1 MTSLGLDKGTANPS
15 KDRKAAGGATSPS
28 GDRWRRLRFGRNL
41 RRTCSLATPIAQGLA
56 GRLLSLCPSPPLAH
70 LPTPAR
76 PPTAAALRLFWYF
89 SSFSSAFS
97 SSSLL
102 LILFLHRLHFLV
114 ILFVPSN
121 LVTEIEFLGPSF
133 CTMYHCR
140 RFLPKLAKGM
150 YMIKHQESTL
160 GRGFLVT
167 SLLHHLS
174 KTTDTHCI
182 KVDYVPSYFSKQFV
196 QLILLQFSQFRN
208 EFISGFILPISSYRR
223 CSIASE
229 THDDSFS
236 QTDILSFVK
245 SAFHKLEDHTDSF
258 GFKYCPLY
266 PNKHIICTYQYA
278 GPNHYWLNDIG
289 GNTKSNQDGI
299 FLVLVFSITKDTDI
313 VGYNERVTMF
323 HRVKLLQ
330 QRYPELNV
338 LALCC
343 GSIDLASNHA
353 WITEAIMEEYV
364 TFPIL
369 VLKKDFMKMTDH
381 VGFLLCKGSTDH
393 VVHFNLDID
402 HRVIAKVLRAA
413 LEFKLVVQLFVI
425 LKSGLPKYH
434 MIVAN
439 FSDSQK
445 LARLI
450 EECSPF
456 KRETALAVQNTDD
469 KTRHMEIVKEPYF
482 SLRNLILCYPGSVSV
497 DEDGNRIFISDSN
510 HHRIIISD
518 GAGKILD
525 CIGCSPGFEDG
536 EFESAKLFRPA
547 GSFYHP
553 DENCLF
559 FVDSE
564 NHAIRRA
571 DMEKRVLETI
581 YPACVRKSSS
591 IWSWILDKLG
601 LKTKVVSQAG
611 ELDVDLIKFPWY
623 LMKTRDNDLLTI
635 DRSFETLWVVSM
647 ETGEIKRI
655 VRGVSNIIEMC
666 EDMIME
672 KVTLL
677 KDIYQNMPSKR
688 LHHCLSFEG
697 IPFAGLFSSVA
708 SFQNDVILCGAASQR
723 VLKYHRESRGISFLQ
738 FSNLGVLGLPYWMV
752 CPLERVV
759 NSGNAGIFCSEQ
771 LHHFDVLPGRC
782 DIQFYVDIPH
792 GTELVAPVDRR
803 CIWLQARGS
812 AAELSGLQGA
822 VTGAEKVGVAQQW
835 FDELDNLAFSKMED
849 EPCSK
854 DGEELPE
861 EHFQVKDKIHFDC
874 SITISPG
881 TAEVVVSAVVYLKP
895 KKTQGSTEWS
905 LPATTLLEYK
915 REVRKLE
922 EDASI
927 RLLSKTFEDVEDMIF
942 MKPLHIRLRFKC
954 GDHPTGKTT
963 KETICTDSTIKVP
976 ISLN

>member
-1 MTSLGLDKGTANPS
+1 
-15 KDRKAAGGATSPS
+15 
-28 GDRWRRLRFGRNL
+28 
-41 RRTCSLATPIAQGLA
+41 
-56 GRLLSLCPSPPLAH
+56 
-70 LPTPAR
+70 
-76 PPTAAALRLFWYF
+76 
-89 SSFSSAFS
+89 
-97 SSSLL
+97 
-102 LILFLHRLHFLV
+102 
-114 ILFVPSN
+114 
-121 LVTEIEFLGPSF
+121 
-133 CTMYHCR
+133 MYHCR
-140 RFLPKLAKGM
+140 RFLPKLTKGM

-167 SLLHHLS
+167 SLSHHLS

-182 KVDYVPSYFSKQFV
+182 KVDYVP
-196 QLILLQFSQFRN
+196 
-208 EFISGFILPISSYRR
+208 R

-229 THDDSFS
+229 THDGSFS
-236 QTDILSFVK
+236 QTDVLSFVK
-245 SAFHKLEDHTDSF
+245 SAFHKLE
-258 GFKYCPLY
+258 
-266 PNKHIICTYQYA
+266 

-369 VLKKDFMKMTDH
+369 VLKKDFMKIMDH
-381 VGFLLCKGSTDH
+381 VGFLLCKGYTDH

-402 HRVIAKVLRAA
+402 HRVIAKA
-413 LEFKLVVQLFVI
+413 
-425 LKSGLPKYH
+425 
-434 MIVAN
+434 
-439 FSDSQK
+439 
-445 LARLI
+445 I

-456 KRETALAVQNTDD
+456 KKETALAMQNTDD

-482 SLRNLILCYPGSVSV
+482 NSLRNLILCYPGSVSV
-497 DEDGNRIFISDSN
+497 DEDGNHIFISDSN

-571 DMEKRVLETI
+571 DMKKRVLETI

-601 LKTKVVSQAG
+601 LETKVVSQPG

-655 VRGVSNIIEMC
+655 VRGVSNIMEMC
-666 EDMIME
+666 GDMIME

-708 SFQNDVILCGAASQR
+708 SFQNDVILCDAASQR
-723 VLKYHRESRGISFLQ
+723 VLKYHRESRGISFLH

-759 NSGNAGIFCSEQ
+759 NSGNAGSFCSEQ
-771 LHHFDVLPGRC
+771 LHHFDVLPGKC
-782 DIQFYVDIPH
+782 DIQFSVDIPH
-792 GTELVAPVDRR
+792 GTELIAPVDRS
-803 CIWLQARGS
+803 CIWCQARGS

-849 EPCSK
+849 EPCSE

-861 EHFQVKDKIHFDC
+861 EYFQVKDKIHFDC
-874 SITISPG
+874 SVTISPG

-895 KKTQGSTEWS
+895 KKTQGSTEEWS
-905 LPATTLLEYK
+905 LPATTLLGYK
-915 REVRKLE
+915 KHEVRKLE

-942 MKPLHIRLRFKC
+942 MKPLHIRLRFEC
-954 GDHPTGKTT
+954 ADHPAGKTT

>member
-1 MTSLGLDKGTANPS
+1 
-15 KDRKAAGGATSPS
+15 
-28 GDRWRRLRFGRNL
+28 
-41 RRTCSLATPIAQGLA
+41 
-56 GRLLSLCPSPPLAH
+56 
-70 LPTPAR
+70 
-76 PPTAAALRLFWYF
+76 
-89 SSFSSAFS
+89 
-97 SSSLL
+97 
-102 LILFLHRLHFLV
+102 
-114 ILFVPSN
+114 
-121 LVTEIEFLGPSF
+121 
-133 CTMYHCR
+133 MYHCR

-150 YMIKHQESTL
+150 YMIKHQESSL

-182 KVDYVPSYFSKQFV
+182 KVDYVP
-196 QLILLQFSQFRN
+196 
-208 EFISGFILPISSYRR
+208 R

-229 THDDSFS
+229 THDGSFS

-245 SAFHKLEDHTDSF
+245 SAFHKLE
-258 GFKYCPLY
+258 
-266 PNKHIICTYQYA
+266 

-343 GSIDLASNHA
+343 SSIDLASNHA

-369 VLKKDFMKMTDH
+369 VLKKDFMKIMDH

-402 HRVIAKVLRAA
+402 HRVIAKA
-413 LEFKLVVQLFVI
+413 
-425 LKSGLPKYH
+425 
-434 MIVAN
+434 
-439 FSDSQK
+439 
-445 LARLI
+445 I

-456 KRETALAVQNTDD
+456 KKETALGMQNTDD

-482 SLRNLILCYPGSVSV
+482 NSLRNLILCYPGSVSV
-497 DEDGNRIFISDSN
+497 DEDGNHIFISDSN

-601 LKTKVVSQAG
+601 LETKVVSQAG

-655 VRGVSNIIEMC
+655 VRGVSNIMEMC
-666 EDMIME
+666 GDMIME

-708 SFQNDVILCGAASQR
+708 SFQNDVILCDAASQR
-723 VLKYHRESRGISFLQ
+723 VLKYHRESRGISFLH

-759 NSGNAGIFCSEQ
+759 NSGNAGSFSSEQ

-782 DIQFYVDIPH
+782 DIQFSVDIPH
-792 GTELVAPVDRR
+792 GTELVAPVDRS
-803 CIWLQARGS
+803 CIWCQARGS

-822 VTGAEKVGVAQQW
+822 VAGAKKVGVAQQW

-849 EPCSK
+849 EPCSE

-874 SITISPG
+874 SLTISPG

-895 KKTQGSTEWS
+895 KKTQGSTEEWS
-905 LPATTLLEYK
+905 LRATTLLDSNK
-915 REVRKLE
+915 HEVRKME

-942 MKPLHIRLRFKC
+942 MKPLHIRLRFEC
-954 GDHPTGKTT
+954 ADHPAGETT

-976 ISLN
+976 VSLN

>member
-1 MTSLGLDKGTANPS
+1 MHMA
-15 KDRKAAGGATSPS
+15 
-28 GDRWRRLRFGRNL
+28 
-41 RRTCSLATPIAQGLA
+41 
-56 GRLLSLCPSPPLAH
+56 
-70 LPTPAR
+70 
-76 PPTAAALRLFWYF
+76 
-89 SSFSSAFS
+89 
-97 SSSLL
+97 
-102 LILFLHRLHFLV
+102 
-114 ILFVPSN
+114 
-121 LVTEIEFLGPSF
+121 
-133 CTMYHCR
+133 CTMYRACAAAYEPCPEYHQLTLVCVVVTCR
-140 RFLPKLAKGM
+140 
-150 YMIKHQESTL
+150 S
-160 GRGFLVT
+160 
-167 SLLHHLS
+167 
-174 KTTDTHCI
+174 
-182 KVDYVPSYFSKQFV
+182 
-196 QLILLQFSQFRN
+196 
-208 EFISGFILPISSYRR
+208 
-223 CSIASE
+223 
-229 THDDSFS
+229 
-236 QTDILSFVK
+236 
-245 SAFHKLEDHTDSF
+245 
-258 GFKYCPLY
+258 
-266 PNKHIICTYQYA
+266 
-278 GPNHYWLNDIG
+278 GPNHYWLNDNG
-289 GNTKSNQDGI
+289 GNTKYNQDGI

-323 HRVKLLQ
+323 HRVKLLH

-353 WITEAIMEEYV
+353 WITQAIMEERAWAV
-364 TFPIL
+364 TRRRERDDDVGAGGSYDEARGCNEGGMVNEGGGRRECTMTKEEEEERERERYQEGKKLSSFADKQEAVRLGKRCNDKNLSEEDVVL
-369 VLKKDFMKMTDH
+369 VAYITDH

-413 LEFKLVVQLFVI
+413 LEFKLLVQPVVI
-425 LKSGLPKYH
+425 LISGLQKY
-434 MIVAN
+434 
-439 FSDSQK
+439 
-445 LARLI
+445 
-450 EECSPF
+450 
-456 KRETALAVQNTDD
+456 
-469 KTRHMEIVKEPYF
+469 MEIVKEPYF
-482 SLRNLILCYPGSVSV
+482 NSLRNLILCYPGSVSV
-497 DEDGNRIFISDSN
+497 DEDGNHIFISDSN

-564 NHAIRRA
+564 NHAIRKA

-581 YPACVRKSSS
+581 YPACVRKRSS

-601 LKTKVVSQAG
+601 LETKVVSQPG

-635 DRSFETLWVVSM
+635 DRSGSPALIKTWKYAKNGGLSIYHKQTVACFETLWVVSM

-655 VRGVSNIIEMC
+655 VRGVSNIMEMC
-666 EDMIME
+666 GDMIME
-672 KVTLL
+672 KVTLV

-708 SFQNDVILCGAASQR
+708 SFQNDVILCDAASQR
-723 VLKYHRESRGISFLQ
+723 VLKYHRASRGISFLQ

-759 NSGNAGIFCSEQ
+759 NSGNAGSFCSEQ

-782 DIQFYVDIPH
+782 DVQFSVDIPH
-792 GTELVAPVDRR
+792 GTELVAPVDRS
-803 CIWLQARGS
+803 CIWCQARGS

-835 FDELDNLAFSKMED
+835 FDELDNLASLKMED
-849 EPCSK
+849 EPCSE

-861 EHFQVKDKIHFDC
+861 EHFPVKDKIHFDC

-895 KKTQGSTEWS
+895 KKTQGSTDEWI
-905 LPATTLLEYK
+905 LPATTLLDYNK
-915 REVRKLE
+915 HEVRKLE

-942 MKPLHIRLRFKC
+942 MKPLHIRLRFEC
-954 GDHPTGKTT
+954 ADHPAGKTT